1 MKQITFSHKLLL
13 LFITLISFQGFSQCF
28 EIETIL
34 VDACS
39 ATSPSNDEGFNE
51 MVRFR
56 VGATPLNTSTL
67 TVNWPANGWTGL
79 IQNATTASKVA
90 LINSAIV
97 AAGNCG
103 LVLEPVAGVLPANS
117 EVLLVTSQNFT
128 VNYNS
133 FSSLTSTLYI
143 IFQNNTATTGGH
155 FGNYNATP
163 GTRTLSMTFGAGC
176 SDSVTYERSNLIN
189 IFGLSGGTNAEQD
202 GASVSFTP
210 AGNPTY
216 INNGCTAPVPPFTVA
231 ASVSPNSCVAPGS
244 VVNLTGVA
252 QGYQSLAWTST
263 NGAVPNPNNLNT
275 TYTVPIN
282 ATGTISFTLSATN
295 SCNVTISSTVTISV
309 GAASPPSVSP
319 ITYCQNATASPLTAT
334 ASSGGTL
341 NWYGTNATGGTA
353 SATAPTPSTSGA
365 PGSVV
370 HYYVSQTIG
379 GCESTRADIAV
390 TIGNAPTTAAFVFCD
405 TANSGP
411 NTVAF
416 DFNNIGPT
424 ASYSYSYTIDGG
436 TPVTGSIPSIN
447 GSHFEVNGV
456 SPGQVV
462 VFTVSWDGICQ
473 APLTASTTVP
483 TFTQVGP
490 ICSGQTLSPLPTT
503 SNNGFVG
510 TWSPAL
516 NNTATTTYTFIPN
529 AAQCA
534 SKTTMTIVVNPNN
547 TVSAAS
553 ATVSLCVN
561 TPLTAITHTTTGAT
575 GIGSAIGLPSGVTA
589 SWSSNTITISG
600 TPSVSGIFNYSIPL
614 TGGSC
619 SSVNATG
626 TITVTANNTV
636 GAASA
641 TPTVCINTPL
651 TAITHATTGATGIGT
666 ATGLPTGVTATWS
679 SNTITISGTPT
690 VSGIFN
696 YTIPLTGGCGT
707 INATGTITV
716 SATNT
721 PTFTAVA
728 PICSGAPLAALPT
741 TSNNGYTGT
750 WSPALNNTATT
761 LYTFTP
767 TTGQC
772 ATTATLTITV
782 NSATITPTFTAVT
795 PICSGGTLSPLPT
808 TSNNG
813 ITGAWSPALN
823 NTATTTYTFTPN
835 TGQCATTTTL
845 QIVVS
850 SNITPTFTP
859 INPVCSGT
867 ALAPLPTTSNNGII
881 GIWSPALNNTTTT
894 TYTFTPNGGQCATN
908 QTITI
913 TILQKVTPTFNAVTP
928 VCFGG
933 AITPLPTTSNNGIT
947 GTWSPALD
955 NTTTTTY
962 TFLPNSGECANTTS
976 LQIEVVPQI
985 VPTISVVESCNANTI
1000 TVTNPLGSDYQYS
1013 LDGGVF
1019 QSSPFYFNVTSGNH
1033 VLIAKQVIANC
1044 TSNPLNF
1051 TVNAVINDVVI
1062 STPAPFQLCDPNN
1075 DGVAVFDLTQTINS
1089 ITGGNPYTVSFHET
1103 ITDANVDGTAIP
1115 NPANYSNIFNWAQ
1128 TIYVRVESL
1137 TTDCFGVV
1145 QLQLIV
1151 NPTPEAVSP
1160 TDYHL
1165 CDYTGAVGYEAF
1177 DLTTKVPEILGS
1189 INPALTSVTFYTSQT
1204 AAETATGAIS
1214 NVINYIN
1221 GTIDTQ
1227 TLYVRVETIASG
1239 CFDIVT
1245 LTLVVDPLPIVPP
1258 ISYPQYSLCDDN
1270 NPGDCKEVFDLG
1282 SKVADILNGQ
1292 TGMSVTFYPSL
1303 TDAQNNTNA
1312 ISTLLY
1318 ENVLPCVQTLG
1329 IRITNQATTCYVI
1342 STMDIRVNPLPTPV
1356 PPTAPL
1362 TVCDDN
1368 QNGITCDIDLTSL
1381 TPDILQG
1388 ADYDITYHETQTDA
1402 EIGGTTIPNPSSYC
1416 NITNFV
1422 QIIYVRAEDPI
1433 TGCYSV
1439 IPIEL
1444 NVNPSPVKPVTIPD
1458 LVTCDQDNNPQ
1469 SGSTIVDLTS
1479 KTAAILLLQAP
1490 NPASNYTVTYYLSQG
1505 LADAGTSPIIN
1516 AATYFGSDT
1525 QVIWVRIEDNATGC
1539 YALGSFQLVINKPLL
1554 LITPQ
1559 PLSKCDNDTAS
1570 NNLYYTFDLTV
1581 KNTEINQNTGYTV
1594 TYYPSLVD
1602 AQNNT
1607 NVITTPSAYTNTSAA
1622 VQTLGVLVTTT
1633 AGCKSITTLDIRVL
1647 PVPTPQSNNIPVLAA
1662 QCEDAPGSG
1671 VAQFDLTLNEAYI
1684 ANGDTHVDF
1693 HYFPSHADL
1702 EANTSEILNPTTAIV
1717 GDPSIAGT
1725 TINQVQY
1732 VYVAVTSDV
1741 STDYTG
1747 RKCYKE
1753 VQQGFIVN
1761 PLPSISAIADYQICE
1776 ADPSGVNDG
1785 IEVFDLTTQSA
1796 ALLQGNQTTPVS
1808 AYSVA
1813 FYEDAALTIPITTPN
1828 AYTNLTNPQTIYV
1841 EITNTTTGC
1850 KSGMGSFN
1858 ILVNPKPTIN
1868 YTMADMKECDYD
1880 GNNNGTMLYTQ
1891 NPTSPLAS
1899 LAGYEA
1905 DILGATQTAPTYI
1918 VEFYYNSQ
1926 ADAEAGNSG
1935 SALTNLDT
1943 YEVQTGT
1950 YWVRVENTLTGCYE
1964 LDSFDVVIEKL
1975 AEPVITSNT
1984 GSNIACVRWNQTTVN
1999 NNLILNSGITAPGYT
2014 FIWTA
2019 NNVVQPET
2027 TSTLSVN
2034 NIALADTHVVYTVQA
2049 VSLSPM
2055 LGCTSDIT
2063 ALSTFD
2069 VIKSG
2074 PADNITAT
2082 VTNAFAENQII
2093 TITNDGYG
2101 VYEYSLDD
2109 GPRQTSPIFE
2119 NVSLGNHTVYVW
2131 DVRDP
2136 NGYSCGVEFIKD
2148 VQTIDYPHYFT
2159 PNGDGYHDTWNISGL
2174 HDQPGAK
2181 IYIFD
2186 RYGKLLKQLSPL
2198 SPGWDGTYNG
2208 HLLPS
2213 DDYWFT
2219 VDFAEGSNM
2228 RQFKAH
2234 FSLKR

>member
-1 MKQITFSHKLLL
+1 MLTATSTYDLVSVSQTTAAGPTTQSALGSAVVTVIQLPTVSISGTTSICSGTTTTITF
-13 LFITLISFQGFSQCF
+13 TG
-28 EIETIL
+28 
-34 VDACS
+34 
-39 ATSPSNDEGFNE
+39 
-51 MVRFR
+51 
-56 VGATPLNTSTL
+56 TP
-67 TVNWPANGWTGL
+67 
-79 IQNATTASKVA
+79 NADV
-90 LINSAIV
+90 
-97 AAGNCG
+97 
-103 LVLEPVAGVLPANS
+103 
-117 EVLLVTSQNFT
+117 
-128 VNYNS
+128 
-133 FSSLTSTLYI
+133 
-143 IFQNNTATTGGH
+143 
-155 FGNYNATP
+155 
-163 GTRTLSMTFGAGC
+163 
-176 SDSVTYERSNLIN
+176 
-189 IFGLSGGTNAEQD
+189 
-202 GASVSFTP
+202 
-210 AGNPTY
+210 
-216 INNGCTAPVPPFTVA
+216 
-231 ASVSPNSCVAPGS
+231 
-244 VVNLTGVA
+244 
-252 QGYQSLAWTST
+252 
-263 NGAVPNPNNLNT
+263 
-275 TYTVPIN
+275 TYTVDGGPN
-282 ATGTISFTLSATN
+282 QVISLDGA
-295 SCNVTISSTVTISV
+295 
-309 GAASPPSVSP
+309 GAATI
-319 ITYCQNATASPLTAT
+319 ITPVLT
-334 ASSGGTL
+334 
-341 NWYGTNATGGTA
+341 
-353 SATAPTPSTSGA
+353 TPST
-365 PGSVV
+365 
-370 HYYVSQTIG
+370 YTLVS
-379 GCESTRADIAV
+379 
-390 TIGNAPTTAAFVFCD
+390 
-405 TANSGP
+405 
-411 NTVAF
+411 
-416 DFNNIGPT
+416 
-424 ASYSYSYTIDGG
+424 
-436 TPVTGSIPSIN
+436 
-447 GSHFEVNGV
+447 
-456 SPGQVV
+456 
-462 VFTVSWDGICQ
+462 
-473 APLTASTTVP
+473 
-483 TFTQVGP
+483 
-490 ICSGQTLSPLPTT
+490 
-503 SNNGFVG
+503 
-510 TWSPAL
+510 
-516 NNTATTTYTFIPN
+516 ATTT
-529 AAQCA
+529 
-534 SKTTMTIVVNPNN
+534 
-547 TVSAAS
+547 
-553 ATVSLCVN
+553 
-561 TPLTAITHTTTGAT
+561 
-575 GIGSAIGLPSGVTA
+575 
-589 SWSSNTITISG
+589 G
-600 TPSVSGIFNYSIPL
+600 TPSCSQPQAGSAAITITTPPVITNPTPYIVCDDNEDGISCAFDLSTKVNEITGGNPNLVADFYETPTSGIVLPL
-614 TGGSC
+614 
-619 SSVNATG
+619 G
-626 TITVTANNTV
+626 TYCNIVPDAQ
-636 GAASA
+636 
-641 TPTVCINTPL
+641 
-651 TAITHATTGATGIGT
+651 
-666 ATGLPTGVTATWS
+666 
-679 SNTITISGTPT
+679 
-690 VSGIFN
+690 
-696 YTIPLTGGCGT
+696 
-707 INATGTITV
+707 
-716 SATNT
+716 
-721 PTFTAVA
+721 
-728 PICSGAPLAALPT
+728 
-741 TSNNGYTGT
+741 
-750 WSPALNNTATT
+750 T
-761 LYTFTP
+761 LY
-767 TTGQC
+767 
-772 ATTATLTITV
+772 V
-782 NSATITPTFTAVT
+782 KVYDVS
-795 PICSGGTLSPLPT
+795 SP
-808 TSNNG
+808 SCY
-813 ITGAWSPALN
+813 A
-823 NTATTTYTFTPN
+823 
-835 TGQCATTTTL
+835 TTTL
-845 QIVVS
+845 QLIVNPHPIPNPVIADYVLCDYTTSGDNVEQFVLNSKDLEIANGQSGVVVS
-850 SNITPTFTP
+850 YYLTQADALSQTSPLPNLYT
-859 INPVCSGT
+859 SGT
-867 ALAPLPTTSNNGII
+867 QQIWINIRYTATGCNAVSSFNLIVNPLPIAATPPTLYECSNG
-881 GIWSPALNNTTTT
+881 
-894 TYTFTPNGGQCATN
+894 ATN
-908 QTITI
+908 QALFDLT
-913 TILQKVTPTFNAVTP
+913 LNEGNVNASGLVTFTYYTTLANAQSEVSP
-928 VCFGG
+928 IG
-933 AITPLPTTSNNGIT
+933 
-947 GTWSPALD
+947 SPANYLGTD
-955 NTTTTTY
+955 NQTIYIRVENTATGCYVTTTQLLRVTQG
-962 TFLPNSGECANTTS
+962 PVANT
-976 LQIEVVPQI
+976 P
-985 VPTISVVESCNANTI
+985 
-1000 TVTNPLGSDYQYS
+1000 
-1013 LDGGVF
+1013 
-1019 QSSPFYFNVTSGNH
+1019 
-1033 VLIAKQVIANC
+1033 
-1044 TSNPLNF
+1044 
-1051 TVNAVINDVVI
+1051 
-1062 STPAPFQLCDPNN
+1062 PALQLCDPNN
-1075 DGVAVFDLTQTINS
+1075 DGIVVFNLEDATAFIAGTPNPSSLGVTVTYHETPTDA
-1089 ITGGNPYTVSFHET
+1089 ITGANP
-1103 ITDANVDGTAIP
+1103 ILIP
-1115 NPANYSNIFNWAQ
+1115 YSNIFNWTQ
-1128 TIYVRVESL
+1128 TIYVRVFYTL
-1137 TTDCFGVV
+1137 TGCANYV

-1214 NVINYIN
+1214 NVTNYIN

-1227 TLYVRVETIASG
+1227 MLYVRVETIATG

-1270 NPGDCKEVFDLG
+1270 NSGNCKEVFDLG

-1356 PPTAPL
+1356 PPTEPL

-2014 FIWTA
+2014 FNWYA
-2019 NNVVQPET
+2019 NNQPVVGEHA
-2027 TSTLSVN
+2027 STLNIN
-2034 NIALADTHVVYTVQA
+2034 NIALTDTHVVYTVEA

-2159 PNGDGYHDTWNISGL
+2159 PNGDGYHDTWNITGL
-2174 HDQPGAK
+2174 GFQGNAK

-2186 RYGKLLKQLSPL
+2186 RYGKLLKQIS
-2198 SPGWDGTYNG
+2198 SKGTGWDGTLNG
-2208 HLLPS
+2208 HLMPA

-2219 VDFAEGSNM
+2219 VDYFEQVSAK
-2228 RQFKAH
+2228 QFKAH